1 MSIDKTALIIEGGGT
16 RGVFSF
22 GVIDTFIKEQFDPF
36 KIYIGVSNGAAALN
50 WYLIKEKDYNLEK
63 MLYSANKKYINYFED
78 WINRPEYSRWI
89 NRALKKEGP
98 GYQNLGPLK

>member
-50 WYLIKEKDYNLEK
+50 WYLIKEKNYNLEK
-63 MLYSANKKYINYFED
+63 MLYSANKKYINYFNFFF
-78 WINRPEYSRWI
+78 W
-89 NRALKKEGP
+89 
-98 GYQNLGPLK
+98 